1 MTNPR
6 TIQPRRAEGDRRRGH
21 PQARPRGRGD
31 RHVGD
36 PPRRSI
42 VCGRLRRLPT
52 ADHLGRASRTCR
64 RVRHRGHRQLR
75 GGTRARGPASRA
87 PGARSEPGRPA
98 HPSNRREVRHRGC
111 RDRRAVG
118 PGWPIDRYPEDRG
131 RGGRDDAPPQG
142 RAPDGG
148 QSPHLGDDHAEA
160 DRRHRAARAARDPST
175 RSPTRRSSNAAAD
188 GAAARSIRRP
198 PRRNIPS
205 GRSPVAGSLS
215 PSRSWTTTVTW
226 VDSPTQTSPTLREG
240 LGIGADTAAEMLI
253 IFGDNPDRSHSE
265 AAFAKLCGA
274 CPIPASSGMTTGR
287 HRLYR
292 GGHRQANAALHRA
305 VIVRMRYHSP
315 TLNYVER
322 RTAEGRP
329 KREIIRCLKRFL
341 AREIFQRVMA
351 DYRARQ
357 AADLAA

>member
-1 MTNPR
+1 MLPEDAILLPEIVDAIFLVASHPASQGQHEEMQSVGHGRRLHGSDTAVTHVVSGIHSPR
-6 TIQPRRAEGDRRRGH
+6 PFFSHHTGIRLGDRSCAADSDGYQQLITWAERH
-21 PQARPRGRGD
+21 GRVAAFGIE
-31 RHVGD
+31 GTG
-36 PPRRSI
+36 SY
-42 VCGRLRRLPT
+42 G
-52 ADHLGRASRTCR
+52 A
-64 RVRHRGHRQLR
+64 
-75 GGTRARGPASRA
+75 GTRARGPASRA

-118 PGWPIDRYPEDRG
+118 PGWPIDRHPEDRG

-160 DRRHRAARAARDPST
+160 DRRHRAARAARDP
-175 RSPTRRSSNAAAD
+175 PPARRP
-188 GAAARSIRRP
+188 GAPQTLPRMALRHDQLRRP

-215 PSRSWTTTVTW
+215 PSRSWDHDRHLGRLT
-226 VDSPTQTSPTLREG
+226 TQTSPTLREG
-240 LGIGADTAAEMLI
+240 FGIGADTAAEMLI
-253 IFGDNPDRSHSE
+253 IFGDNPDRIHSE

-292 GGHRQANAALHRA
+292 GGHRQAKRRAPPGRHRA
-305 VIVRMRYHSP
+305 DAVP
-315 TLNYVER
+315 LTNPQLR
-322 RTAEGRP
+322 RTTHR
-329 KREIIRCLKRFL
+329 
-341 AREIFQRVMA
+341 
-351 DYRARQ
+351 
-357 AADLAA
+357 

>member
-6 TIQPRRAEGDRRRGH
+6 TIQPDARKVIVRRGH

-42 VCGRLRRLPT
+42 VCGRLRRLPI

-98 HPSNRREVRHRGC
+98 HPTNRREVRHRGC

-118 PGWPIDRYPEDRG
+118 PGWPIDRHPEDRG

-160 DRRHRAARAARDPST
+160 TWARPVLAWVHGPSRRGPHGPPPVAPTSAAWRDPPPDST
-175 RSPTRRSSNAAAD
+175 
-188 GAAARSIRRP
+188 
-198 PRRNIPS
+198 PR
-205 GRSPVAGSLS
+205 
-215 PSRSWTTTVTW
+215 
-226 VDSPTQTSPTLREG
+226 
-240 LGIGADTAAEMLI
+240 
-253 IFGDNPDRSHSE
+253 
-265 AAFAKLCGA
+265 
-274 CPIPASSGMTTGR
+274 
-287 HRLYR
+287 
-292 GGHRQANAALHRA
+292 
-305 VIVRMRYHSP
+305 
-315 TLNYVER
+315 
-322 RTAEGRP
+322 
-329 KREIIRCLKRFL
+329 
-341 AREIFQRVMA
+341 
-351 DYRARQ
+351 
-357 AADLAA
+357 